1 MASPHGPAFL
11 FMGIGRR
18 GRRGCW
24 RRVQAPLVALFL
36 FFVQVEPAAAGALE
50 RAMLG
55 KSQVVDLTQ
64 AQPESGPVGGLQERG
79 RPEGTGENE
88 RSGFTHRIPA
98 IGELVT
104 HLLVP
109 STVLK
114 GKPTVAQIPT
124 RDLLAR
130 AVVVDI
136 APRVAQAAEYRL
148 TAEDLRFWER
158 RNGRIPKESILLL
171 HTGWDRRWNASDP
184 ARYLNLDP
192 QGVPRIP
199 GISQEAIAFLLNERD
214 IRGVGLDTWVP
225 EAAPGVSGGEDGT
238 RPLLSAGKWQLV
250 NLTNL
255 DRLPAKGAKLVI
267 APLRVDAGS
276 APARV
281 IAILP

>member
-1 MASPHGPAFL
+1 
-11 FMGIGRR
+11 
-18 GRRGCW
+18 
-24 RRVQAPLVALFL
+24 VQAPLIAVLLLFG
-36 FFVQVEPAAAGALE
+36 QVESAVAGALE

-55 KSQVVDLTQ
+55 KSQVVDLSQ
-64 AQPESGPVGGLQERG
+64 AQIESAPAGGVQEHT
-79 RPEGTGENE
+79 RPEGMGEKERNE
-88 RSGFTHRIPA
+88 LTRRVPA
-98 IGELVT
+98 TGELVT
-104 HLLVP
+104 CLYLP

-124 RDLLAR
+124 RDLLAH

-136 APRVAQAAEYRL
+136 ASRVVQTADYRL
-148 TAEDLRFWER
+148 SVEDLRVWER
-158 RNGRIPKESILLL
+158 RNGRIPKDSMVLF
-171 HTGWDRRWNASDP
+171 HTGWDRRWSASDP

-192 QGVPRIP
+192 QGVPRVP
-199 GISQEAIAFLLNERD
+199 GISREGIAFLLNERD

-225 EAAPGVSGGEDGT
+225 EVAPGVPSGEDGT

-255 DRLPAKGAKLVI
+255 DRLPAKGIKLVI
-267 APLRVDAGS
+267 APLRVDAGA

>member
-1 MASPHGPAFL
+1 
-11 FMGIGRR
+11 
-18 GRRGCW
+18 
-24 RRVQAPLVALFL
+24 
-36 FFVQVEPAAAGALE
+36 VQVEPAAAGALE

-64 AQPESGPVGGLQERG
+64 AQIETAPVAGVQERG
-79 RPEGTGENE
+79 RSEGTGENE
-88 RSGFTHRIPA
+88 RNGLTQRVPSV
-98 IGELVT
+98 GELVT
-104 HLLVP
+104 RLHLP

-114 GKPTVAQIPT
+114 GKPTVAQISA

-148 TAEDLRFWER
+148 TAEDLRVWER
-158 RNGRIPKESILLL
+158 RNGRIPKGSILLL
-171 HTGWDRRWNASDP
+171 HTGWDRRWSASDP
-184 ARYLNLDP
+184 TRYLNLDP
-192 QGVPRIP
+192 QGAPRIP
-199 GISQEAIAFLLNERD
+199 GISPEAIAFLLNERD
-214 IRGVGLDTWVP
+214 IRGVGLDAWVP
-225 EAAPGVSGGEDGT
+225 ELTPEVPGGEDGT

-255 DRLPAKGAKLVI
+255 DRLPAKGTKLVI

-281 IAILP
+281 LAILP